1 MKNKKIIFRQTEKF
15 VEGLLKKPN
24 SAISYIPKWYKN
36 QKLFSNEENNLLK
49 AYKKGNFL
57 YTYKLCLPVV
67 DSLTAGYMVELPAD
81 VIVTNQSSDGY
92 VPLLRWTVDFKVL
105 DSQEN
110 ITLGNY
116 PIPTGY
122 NNTFFRW
129 RMFWHFKTPKDY
141 SLWVTHPSH
150 RHDLP
155 FFTLNGFIDTDK
167 HPNDLLL
174 PFFIKDGFEG
184 IIQAGTP
191 IAQIL
196 PIKRE
201 NWKSFEEKYSEE
213 KNINISNNVRINII
227 KTYKNR
233 YWARKKY
240 E

>member
-201 NWKSFEEKYSEE
+201 NWKLKQ
-213 KNINISNNVRINII
+213 
-227 KTYKNR
+227 
-233 YWARKKY
+233 RKHLASHIPKLVCGHLKL
-240 E
+240 